1 MVGTRLC
8 IVARPRRSDDT
19 DARLAAALSGGDVA
33 SVLIDTDDITS
44 LRSAAEIAMRHG
56 AAAIGV
62 GLRDGAG
69 LDGVHIETGAEDV
82 ERARA
87 LVGAGKIVGAGG
99 VGSRHD
105 AMVLGERLP
114 DYVFFGRLDG
124 DREPAIHEKAL
135 ELAAWWAELFEI
147 PAIVMGGSDVAS
159 VAAAR
164 DAGIE
169 FVALGSA
176 VWDYPDG
183 PAAAVAA
190 ANRILD
196 RKDRK

>member
-8 IVARPRRSDDT
+8 IVARPKASDDFA
-19 DARLAAALSGGDVA
+19 ARLESALSGGDVA
-33 SVLIDTDDITS
+33 SVLIDTDDAAR
-44 LRSAAEIAMRHG
+44 LQSAVQIAIRHG

-62 GLRDGAG
+62 GLRNGLN
-69 LDGVHIETGAEDV
+69 LDGVHIETGAADV

-87 LVGAGKIVGAGG
+87 LLGADRIVGAGG
-99 VGSRHD
+99 IGSRHD
-105 AMVLGERLP
+105 AMLLGERLP

-124 DREPAIHEKAL
+124 DREPAIHARAL
-135 ELAAWWAELFEI
+135 ELATWWAELVEI
-147 PAIVMGGSDVAS
+147 PAMVMGGNDIAS

-176 VWDYPDG
+176 VWDYPGG

-196 RKDRK
+196 RKAET

>member
-1 MVGTRLC
+1 
-8 IVARPRRSDDT
+8 
-19 DARLAAALSGGDVA
+19 LSGGDVA
-33 SVLIDTDDITS
+33 SVLIDTDDAVRLQT
-44 LRSAAEIAMRHG
+44 AARIAMRHG

-62 GLRDGAG
+62 GLRGDID
-69 LDGVHIETGAEDV
+69 LDGVHVETGAEDL

-87 LVGAGKIVGAGG
+87 LIGAGKIVGAGG

-124 DREPAIHEKAL
+124 DREQEVHQRAL
-135 ELAAWWAELFEI
+135 DLAAWWAELFEI

-169 FVALGSA
+169 FVALGNA
-176 VWDYPDG
+176 VWDYPGG

-196 RKDRK
+196 RKAGT